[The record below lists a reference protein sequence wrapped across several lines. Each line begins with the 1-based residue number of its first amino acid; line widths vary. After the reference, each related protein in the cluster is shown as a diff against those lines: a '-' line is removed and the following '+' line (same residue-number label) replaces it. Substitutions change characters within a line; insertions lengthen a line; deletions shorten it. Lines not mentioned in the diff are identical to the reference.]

1 MRKPGS
7 WQSRVVAAAAVLA
20 AGIGGWH
27 WLLSDAAEP
36 APAAAAPAAAAPAP
50 ASQVAGSAPGP
61 YSAAGLV
68 AREQQLRLWSQRQE
82 RAEQV
87 YRAYYEATRYPP
99 TARPIAEHP
108 DQVQPFAPVQED
120 LPMRDADGRPVPGL
134 RLRSTQDRVFVAS
147 SESVRMTL
155 QAFDG
160 SGTVVPLQVR
170 SAAAQTLP
178 DGKALVQLVRA
189 DVPFTDDGAGADEVA
204 GDEVHSGRLT
214 PATQGFAGQGGSIR
228 VRVDLQANGQAGT
241 VGFDVIYV
249 PDAAGRWAG
258 VREAL
263 VDGDLHFYLKA
274 EVPVA
279 GRYVASARVRD
290 ASGVPFALLQFNEML
305 PAGSVEFDL
314 VLPGLLV
321 HDRQPAFPLQ
331 LVDVDGFLLKP
342 DAFPDRVP
350 LPRLP
355 GVVHLSQRYGIDAFS
370 SRQWQSEERDR
381 YLAEYA
387 RDVVRAEGEIAR
399 LRR

>member
-1 MRKPGS
+1 VRKPGS
-7 WQSRVVAAAAVLA
+7 WRSRLIAAAAVLA

-36 APAAAAPAAAAPAP
+36 PPATAAPAAEPAP
-50 ASQVAGSAPGP
+50 TPRVAGSAPAP
-61 YSAAGLV
+61 YSAAGH
-68 AREQQLRLWSQRQE
+68 ATREQLLHLWSQRQE

-87 YRAYYEATRYPP
+87 YRAYLEATRYPP

-108 DQVQPFAPVQED
+108 DQAQPFAPVQEE
-120 LPMRDADGRPVPGL
+120 LPVRDAEGRPVPGL

-147 SESVRMTL
+147 AESVRMTL

-160 SGTVVPLQVR
+160 SGAVVPLKVR
-170 SAAAQTLP
+170 RAAAQTLP
-178 DGKALVQLVRA
+178 DGKALVQLVRSEIA
-189 DVPFTDDGAGADEVA
+189 FTDDGAGADDVA
-204 GDEVHSGRLT
+204 GDQIHAGRLT
-214 PATQGFAGQGGSIR
+214 PATQGFAGQAGSIR
-228 VRVDLQANGQAGT
+228 VLVDFEANGQAGT
-241 VGFDVIYV
+241 VGFDVIYA
-249 PDAAGRWAG
+249 PDQAGRWGG

-263 VDGDLHFYLKA
+263 VDGDLQFYLQA

-279 GRYVASARVRD
+279 GRYMASVRVRD
-290 ASGVPFALLQFNEML
+290 ASGVPFALLQFNEIL
-305 PAGSVEFDL
+305 PAGSVEFKL
-314 VLPGLLV
+314 ALPGLLV
-321 HDRQPAFPLQ
+321 HDRQPSFPLQ
-331 LVDVDGFLLKP
+331 LVDVDAFLLKP